1 MRSPSVQRVL
11 HAHHVA
17 SAFQTLQ
24 TLHTL
29 GMVAVWHPR
38 SVNAAYGAPTQPSV
52 RHAFFFR
59 DDTRRNCAYDIASLR
74 ENVPTALDS
83 VPGDHLPAPLVRTVA
98 DTCIDTL
105 IWKYYM
111 KTRRIMQAYR
121 DGLKF
126 GTKEFTDR
134 AYKQHRGVSSRKVS

>member
-24 TLHTL
+24 TLQTL

-52 RHAFFFR
+52 RHAFFFPDER
-59 DDTRRNCAYDIASLR
+59 QLLDIGDGPEWRGWVGEPKNACDERKDEGGKEKRRRGR
-74 ENVPTALDS
+74 E
-83 VPGDHLPAPLVRTVA
+83 
-98 DTCIDTL
+98 
-105 IWKYYM
+105 
-111 KTRRIMQAYR
+111 
-121 DGLKF
+121 
-126 GTKEFTDR
+126 
-134 AYKQHRGVSSRKVS
+134 RGGG